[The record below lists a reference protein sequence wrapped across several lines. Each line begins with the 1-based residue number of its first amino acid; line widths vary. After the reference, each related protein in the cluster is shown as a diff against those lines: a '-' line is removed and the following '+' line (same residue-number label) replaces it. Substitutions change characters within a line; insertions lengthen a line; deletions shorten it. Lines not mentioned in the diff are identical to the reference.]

1 MSNIRI
7 YSEEERKKLKKEGFT
22 DFDISMDLVG
32 MIKTPGRLVE
42 VTREQWENAHSTCM
56 KQD

>member
-1 MSNIRI
+1 MYRI
-7 YSEEERKKLKKEGFT
+7 KQYTKEEREQLKKEGFT

-32 MIKTPGRLVE
+32 VIRDPGRTVE

-56 KQD
+56 KP

>member
-7 YSEEERKKLKKEGFT
+7 YSQKEREELKKEGFT

-32 MIKTPGRLVE
+32 MVKEKGRLVE
-42 VTREQWENAHSTCM
+42 VTKEQWENARSTCM
-56 KQD
+56 K